1 MTQPKRHD
9 DTVPSARVAGRARRT
24 GQVRID
30 PGTPVVAVRR
40 EETNASVGAA
50 EVCAA
55 VEATLKPR
63 AAATRGSS
71 GAAKSTGGAKRQAA
85 AAALARPELQR
96 NIPSGEAIESAVR
109 DAVGEQNFQHW
120 FHRRCRFDIVGDRLV
135 VRVANPFILNWMVG
149 RFRTPM
155 TRAAQQ
161 MLGASASCQL
171 EVDATLMEAS
181 DVPSVAGASAAVVES
196 PARVEKQKSAEL
208 ADAGGVSTLTQAVKS
223 VQRRT
228 TRAAET
234 AHEAAGASTGA
245 SNRRRFRNFDSF
257 VAGECNSLAVLASK
271 QVASSPGERYNPL
284 FIYGATG
291 TGKTHLL
298 EAIYSEVRRGFP
310 AKNVMYLTS
319 EAFTNYFTAALSGR
333 TVPSFRQ
340 KFRNVD
346 VLLVDNIEFL
356 DNKRAT
362 QEEFLHT
369 IVQVIE
375 HGGQV
380 VISSDR
386 HPRMLTKQ
394 REELTTRFLSGLV
407 CRVDAP
413 DHETR
418 RRLLQSFCTG
428 LKASFH
434 DDALDYLLR
443 RCGKSVRELQGA
455 LNQLESHFHLTGK
468 KVTAATARELLGGM
482 EEECRRLVRISD
494 VEKTVCEIF
503 GITVA
508 DLRSASRRR
517 TVAVPRSIAM
527 FLSRRLTKTAYREIG
542 QYFGGRDHSTVVAA
556 ERRVSDLISQGDVL
570 ELPTSI
576 KCRTVAELVEELE
589 RRLVSLA
596 S

>member
-1 MTQPKRHD
+1 
-9 DTVPSARVAGRARRT
+9 
-24 GQVRID
+24 
-30 PGTPVVAVRR
+30 
-40 EETNASVGAA
+40 
-50 EVCAA
+50 
-55 VEATLKPR
+55 
-63 AAATRGSS
+63 
-71 GAAKSTGGAKRQAA
+71 
-85 AAALARPELQR
+85 
-96 NIPSGEAIESAVR
+96 
-109 DAVGEQNFQHW
+109 
-120 FHRRCRFDIVGDRLV
+120 
-135 VRVANPFILNWMVG
+135 
-149 RFRTPM
+149 M

-181 DVPSVAGASAAVVES
+181 DVPSAAVAES
-196 PARVEKQKSAEL
+196 PASVEKQKSAEL
-208 ADAGGVSTLTQAVKS
+208 ADAGGVSTLTQAMKS

-234 AHEAAGASTGA
+234 APETAGA

-468 KVTAATARELLGGM
+468 KVSAATARELLGGM

-556 ERRVSDLISQGDVL
+556 ERRVSELISQGDVL

-576 KCRTVAELVEELE
+576 KCRTVAELVDELE

>member
-24 GQVRID
+24 GKVRID
-30 PGTPVVAVRR
+30 PAAPVAALRR
-40 EETNASVGAA
+40 EETISSADVV

-55 VEATLKPR
+55 GLATLKLG
-63 AAATRGSS
+63 AVASRGAS
-71 GAAKSTGGAKRQAA
+71 GGAKSTAGAKRQAA
-85 AAALARPELQR
+85 AAALASPELQR
-96 NIPSGEAIESAVR
+96 SVPSVEAIESAVR

-149 RFRTPM
+149 RFRAAM

-181 DVPSVAGASAAVVES
+181 DVASAAGASVAVAES
-196 PARVEKQKSAEL
+196 PANVEKRKSAEL

-228 TRAAET
+228 TRTAET
-234 AHEAAGASTGA
+234 APETSGA

-428 LKASFH
+428 LTASFH

-468 KVTAATARELLGGM
+468 KVSAATARELLGGM

>member
-9 DTVPSARVAGRARRT
+9 DTVPSARVASRARRT

-30 PGTPVVAVRR
+30 PGTPAAVMRR
-40 EETNASVGAA
+40 EETIASVGAA

-55 VEATLKPR
+55 VGAILKPR
-63 AAATRGSS
+63 ATASRASS
-71 GAAKSTGGAKRQAA
+71 GAAKPAGGAKRQAA

-96 NIPSGEAIESAVR
+96 NVPSGEAIESAVR

-149 RFRTPM
+149 RFRTAM

-181 DVPSVAGASAAVVES
+181 DVPSAAVAES
-196 PARVEKQKSAEL
+196 PASVEKQKSAEL
-208 ADAGGVSTLTQAVKS
+208 ADAGGVSTLTQAMKS

-228 TRAAET
+228 TRAVET
-234 AHEAAGASTGA
+234 APETAGA

-468 KVTAATARELLGGM
+468 KVSAATARELLGGM

-556 ERRVSDLISQGDVL
+556 ERRVSELISQGDVL

-576 KCRTVAELVEELE
+576 KCRTVAELVDELE